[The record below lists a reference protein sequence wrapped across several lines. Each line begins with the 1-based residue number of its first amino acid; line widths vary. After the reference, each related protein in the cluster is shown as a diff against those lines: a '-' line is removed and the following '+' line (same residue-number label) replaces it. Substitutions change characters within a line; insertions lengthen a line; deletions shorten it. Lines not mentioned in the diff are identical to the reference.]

1 MKDRLGVGRKRRYS
15 RNRFPKRDDAAS
27 NDDNTIPLTS
37 VSSTGHAGIRTV
49 QSNNGSSSSY
59 VPPTDLPANGDKD
72 KDKDNDNDENENENE
87 KEGIFHHKPG
97 GRRMLLSDGKQMDS
111 SEDGTLT
118 RMGEL
123 YNKILNY
130 SVITR
135 YFIYVLPLALL
146 IAIPIIVGATI
157 AQNAAIGGVRIVWFF
172 TWVEV
177 VWLSLWGSKIV
188 AHYVP
193 YVFQFLVGIVSS
205 GTRKYAL
212 LLRALEIPFSLIGW
226 SVTSLA
232 TFIPLMTRNPTN
244 QASGDTQIKY
254 WQNVVRNI
262 LFAAFVSTLILAA
275 EKILIQLISIG
286 YHRRQFDT
294 RIKESKRNIALLT
307 MLYKASRNL
316 FPAYCAEFEDEDY
329 AIQDSVVGVMKL
341 PRGHKRCGSTTPMR
355 LIQGVSRVG
364 DKITAAFGNVAQ
376 EITGKQVFNP
386 TSAHSVVTLALEKR
400 KATEALAR
408 RMWMSFVLQGRESLY
423 VEDIIEVLGADREE
437 DAKEC
442 FAMLDHD
449 GNGDVSLE
457 EMILT
462 LTEIRRVKKSINNS
476 LHDVDQ
482 AINVLDNLLC
492 VIVLIMV
499 VLVFIAFLNTGF
511 GTTLAAGATALLSL
525 SFVFATTAQE
535 VLGSTIFLFVKH
547 AMDVGDRV
555 DIGDRQLVVERISL
569 LYTVFRGAR
578 DYKTFQV
585 PNIILN
591 TQWIENI
598 TRSKAMREQI
608 TLTVDFGTS
617 FADIQLLKAEL
628 QKFVRDKENSRDFH
642 PDVDIEVVDLGNM
655 NKLELRV
662 EIRHKSNWSHETIR
676 ATRRSKFMCAVVL
689 AARKI
694 PIYGPGGGDAALGD
708 VTRPS
713 YSVAISHEQAQA
725 NKDEWAK
732 GKEEARMIPTSEMDD
747 YLARTGKLDGSEALS
762 PAAATAVVDGGS
774 LNATLLYRG
783 ASTRSAKKDTEASVV
798 RALHS
803 RSAATDQPR
812 IDVSNIPH
820 DYSKLSS
827 HNPNGTGTGTA
838 AGDISSSRTS
848 NPPGP
853 LITREP
859 STGRRTGAHTTRFH
873 SPTTPVIHEKDG
885 APGAV
890 PSIPS
895 HLLPPPV
902 ATTTTTSA
910 HEYFELTDRHPD
922 PGAGGRDSYHHH
934 QHHPHHPPSNGG
946 NNSNNPYIPR
956 SPPSTSSSS
965 TIQSQIPRPPA
976 PAAGTAYHGA
986 AGNPPGGSSSGR

>member
-1 MKDRLGVGRKRRYS
+1 MKDRLGVGRKRYS

-37 VSSTGHAGIRTV
+37 VSSTGYAGIRTV

-59 VPPTDLPANGDKD
+59 VPPTDRPAND
-72 KDKDNDNDENENENE
+72 DKDNDNDNDNEDENE
-87 KEGIFHHKPG
+87 KEGMFRHRPG
-97 GRRMLLSDGKQMDS
+97 GRRMLLSDGKQMDA

-177 VWLSLWGSKIV
+177 VWLSLWGSKII

-193 YVFQFLVGIVSS
+193 YVFQFLVGI
-205 GTRKYAL
+205 
-212 LLRALEIPFSLIGW
+212 
-226 SVTSLA
+226 
-232 TFIPLMTRNPTN
+232 LMTRNPTN

-341 PRGHKRCGSTTPMR
+341 PRGHKRRGSTTPMR

-423 VEDIIEVLGADREE
+423 LEDIIEVLGADREE

-482 AINVLDNLLC
+482 AINVLDSLLC

-642 PDVDIEVVDLGNM
+642 PDVDVEVIDLGTM

-725 NKDEWAK
+725 NKDEWTK
-732 GKEEARMIPTSEMDD
+732 GKDEARMIPTSEMDD
-747 YLARTGKLDGSEALS
+747 YLARTGKLDGSDAFS
-762 PAAATAVVDGGS
+762 PAAATAVDGGS
-774 LNATLLYRG
+774 PNGTLLYRG
-783 ASTRSAKKDTEASVV
+783 ASTRSAPAKKDTEASVV

-827 HNPNGTGTGTA
+827 HNPNGTGTGAA
-838 AGDISSSRTS
+838 AGDNSSNRAS
-848 NPPGP
+848 NPPDP

-859 STGRRTGAHTTRFH
+859 STGRRTGAHTTRFL

-885 APGAV
+885 PPGAV

-922 PGAGGRDSYHHH
+922 PGAGRDSYYH
-934 QHHPHHPPSNGG
+934 QQHYQHHPPSNTG
-946 NNSNNPYIPR
+946 NNNNNHNSNNPYIPR

-965 TIQSQIPRPPA
+965 TIQSQMPRPPA

>member
-1 MKDRLGVGRKRRYS
+1 M
-15 RNRFPKRDDAAS
+15 
-27 NDDNTIPLTS
+27 
-37 VSSTGHAGIRTV
+37 
-49 QSNNGSSSSY
+49 
-59 VPPTDLPANGDKD
+59 
-72 KDKDNDNDENENENE
+72 
-87 KEGIFHHKPG
+87 
-97 GRRMLLSDGKQMDS
+97 
-111 SEDGTLT
+111 
-118 RMGEL
+118 
-123 YNKILNY
+123 
-130 SVITR
+130 
-135 YFIYVLPLALL
+135 
-146 IAIPIIVGATI
+146 
-157 AQNAAIGGVRIVWFF
+157 
-172 TWVEV
+172 
-177 VWLSLWGSKIV
+177 
-188 AHYVP
+188 
-193 YVFQFLVGIVSS
+193 
-205 GTRKYAL
+205 
-212 LLRALEIPFSLIGW
+212 
-226 SVTSLA
+226 
-232 TFIPLMTRNPTN
+232 
-244 QASGDTQIKY
+244 
-254 WQNVVRNI
+254 
-262 LFAAFVSTLILAA
+262 
-275 EKILIQLISIG
+275 
-286 YHRRQFDT
+286 
-294 RIKESKRNIALLT
+294 
-307 MLYKASRNL
+307 
-316 FPAYCAEFEDEDY
+316 
-329 AIQDSVVGVMKL
+329 
-341 PRGHKRCGSTTPMR
+341 
-355 LIQGVSRVG
+355 
-364 DKITAAFGNVAQ
+364 
-376 EITGKQVFNP
+376 
-386 TSAHSVVTLALEKR
+386 
-400 KATEALAR
+400 
-408 RMWMSFVLQGRESLY
+408 
-423 VEDIIEVLGADREE
+423 
-437 DAKEC
+437 
-442 FAMLDHD
+442 
-449 GNGDVSLE
+449 
-457 EMILT
+457 
-462 LTEIRRVKKSINNS
+462 
-476 LHDVDQ
+476 
-482 AINVLDNLLC
+482 
-492 VIVLIMV
+492 VIV
-499 VLVFIAFLNTGF
+499 AFLNTGF

-934 QHHPHHPPSNGG
+934 QHHQHHPHHPPSNGG